1 MYRPRKLTTLGFW
14 DIFMS
19 LILMVFLEMMLR
31 FWDKLEM
38 LMQNLFQG
46 YECKISRDEF
56 TSDLIFKA
64 GVLEINVKLLGI
76 NLGYGCKVSRNKFGI
91 PNDSNF

>member
-38 LMQNLFQG
+38 LMQNLF
-46 YECKISRDEF
+46 
-56 TSDLIFKA
+56 
-64 GVLEINVKLLGI
+64 
-76 NLGYGCKVSRNKFGI
+76 
-91 PNDSNF
+91 

>member
-31 FWDKLEM
+31 DIDV
-38 LMQNLFQG
+38 
-46 YECKISRDEF
+46 KI
-56 TSDLIFKA
+56 
-64 GVLEINVKLLGI
+64 LG
-76 NLGYGCKVSRNKFGI
+76 
-91 PNDSNF
+91 